1 MAKPIRFESLI
12 LHEDEDLLLVNKPA
26 HISSLDQRQ
35 GTEPSLLAL
44 ARTYCETAQ
53 LCHRLD
59 KETSGVLVIAKH
71 PEAYRAVSMLFE
83 SRNVIKTY
91 HAVVTGQLQ
100 VDQKSVQLPLSITR
114 NGLAKI
120 DMKEGKAA
128 HTVFTTVT
136 LFNKHTLVACNPI
149 TGRLHQIRIHLASVH
164 FPIVG
169 DVQYGGKPL
178 MLSSLKRNFKTSKF
192 EEEQP
197 FMKRVALHAY
207 QITFTLNEKA
217 YNVIAPYPKDMDVL
231 VKTLEKLDR

>member
-12 LHEDEDLLLVNKPA
+12 LHEDEDVLLVNKPA
-26 HISSLDQRQ
+26 HIASLDQRQ

-44 ARTYCETAQ
+44 AKKYCESAQ

-59 KETSGVLVIAKH
+59 KETSGVLVIAKNA
-71 PEAYRAVSMLFE
+71 EAYRAVSMLFE
-83 SRNVIKTY
+83 SRKVHKTY
-91 HAVVTGQLQ
+91 HAVVAGQLQ
-100 VDQKSVQLPLSITR
+100 VDQKTVDLPLSITR

-120 DMKEGKAA
+120 DMKEGKTAQ
-128 HTVFTTVT
+128 TVFTTVT
-136 LFNKHTLVACNPI
+136 LYHKHTLVACNPI
-149 TGRLHQIRIHLASVH
+149 SGRLHQIRIHLSAIH
-164 FPIVG
+164 FPIIG

-178 MLSSLKRNFKTSKF
+178 LLSSLKRNFKTGKF

-207 QITFTLNEKA
+207 QIAFTLNNRE
-217 YNVIAPYPKDMDVL
+217 YNVVAPYPKDMDVL